1 MSTTNNNELTPCAC
15 CGRHFR
21 GSDCPFCGGATEKL
35 ANSDVKSGLVT
46 GGRTGAALV
55 LAGALAASGCVG
67 VVMYGGPPLS
77 EEDLKKQRE
86 RLSSI
91 VGSDTQR
98 RRQAYLA
105 YEKHTDEVNLQREKQ
120 GLQPLPK
127 LPYKD
132 WVKGESVTPS
142 GAQSPTS
149 SGE

>member
-86 RLSSI
+86 TRGIIETRRL
-91 VGSDTQR
+91 D
-98 RRQAYLA
+98 YLE
-105 YEKHTDEVNLQREKQ
+105 YQKQIDEMNLKREEQ

>member
-21 GSDCPFCGGATEKL
+21 GSDCPFCGGAVEKL

-46 GGRTGAALV
+46 GGRTGAALL

-86 RLSSI
+86 TRGIIETRRL
-91 VGSDTQR
+91 D
-98 RRQAYLA
+98 YLE
-105 YEKHTDEVNLQREKQ
+105 YQKQIDEMNLKREEQ

-132 WVKGESVTPS
+132 WVKGESVSPS
-142 GAQSPTS
+142 GAQSPTY